1 MAGRRWPLQAM
12 QHYDRGQILC
22 GMEDTLDPQNGVA
35 AADGL
40 GLVATGIT
48 ALVAKRILETKGD
61 TMSAPI
67 AQAHPMPSAGSDEPR
82 PLVPR
87 GGSTGDTT
95 PDVLIVGAGPAG
107 LAAAAELGRRRLSA
121 LVLERGESVATSWRG
136 RYDRLRLNTSR
147 WTSNLP
153 HVRYPKAAGL
163 FPARDHVVGYL
174 EEYAARNSIDVRSGT
189 LVQRVDCDDQVWTL
203 TTSAGE
209 LTAAHVIIA
218 TGHQH
223 TPFIPAWP
231 GRERFSG
238 RLLHSAEYRDPGVF
252 RGADVL
258 VVGPGSSG
266 MEIAYDL
273 AESGAS
279 RVRVAI
285 RTQPNIILRQ
295 AGPLPGDVPASLMY
309 RLPPAIGD
317 RQTRLIR
324 RLTIGDLSAYGLT
337 PPKEGILSRAHR
349 EGKAPA
355 ILDKP
360 VIDAIKLRRIEI
372 VAAVES
378 LDAAGVVLSDRSR
391 LEPDVV
397 IAATGYTTG
406 LEPLVGHLGILDER
420 GVPLVHGGPAAAPG
434 LRFIGYQPRPAQI
447 GYIGGEAT
455 RAAKQIKSELKD
467 SATRRSGRR
476 RRRNPL
482 TAPGSLPGTSPKLA
496 TGRDA

>member
-1 MAGRRWPLQAM
+1 MPPN
-12 QHYDRGQILC
+12 DRQRILC
-22 GMEDTLDPQNGVA
+22 RMEGTPDPQNRPA
-35 AADGL
+35 APDEL

-48 ALVAKRILETKGD
+48 ALVAMRISETKGD
-61 TMSAPI
+61 AVSAPH
-67 AQAHPMPSAGSDEPR
+67 AQAHPMPSASSDEPS
-82 PLVPR
+82 PLAS
-87 GGSTGDTT
+87 STSPKRDTA

-107 LAAAAELGRRRLSA
+107 LAAAAELGRRGISA
-121 LVLERGESVATSWRG
+121 LVLERGESVATSWRR

-153 HVRYPKAAGL
+153 HARYPKAAGL
-163 FPARDHVVGYL
+163 FPSRDHVVAYL
-174 EEYAARNSIDVRSGT
+174 EDYAARNSIEIRSGT
-189 LVQRVDCDDQVWTL
+189 IVERVDRDDHHWTL
-203 TTSAGE
+203 TTSAGQM
-209 LTAAHVIIA
+209 TAAQLIIA

-223 TPFIPAWP
+223 TPLIPAWP
-231 GRERFSG
+231 GRDQFCG
-238 RLLHSAEYRDPGVF
+238 RLLHSAEYRNPRDF
-252 RGADVL
+252 HGADVL
-258 VVGPGSSG
+258 VVGPGCSG

-295 AGPLPGDVPASLMY
+295 AGPLPGDVPATLMY
-309 RLPPAIGD
+309 RLPPQMGD

-324 RLTIGDLSAYGLT
+324 RLKIGDLSAHGLV
-337 PPKEGILSRAHR
+337 PPQEGIMSRLHR

-360 VIDAIKLRRIEI
+360 VIDAIRQRRIEI

-378 LDAAGVVLSDRSR
+378 FDATGVVLADRTR
-391 LEPDVV
+391 LEPDVI

-406 LEPLVGHLGILDER
+406 LEPLVGHLGVLDER

-447 GYIGGEAT
+447 GYVGAEAT
-455 RAAKQIKSELKD
+455 RVAKQIKKEPKKS
-467 SATRRSGRR
+467 
-476 RRRNPL
+476 
-482 TAPGSLPGTSPKLA
+482 TS
-496 TGRDA
+496 R